1 MSKFRSLV
9 AAFSVTLCVPFS
21 SCEYDDSEIWER
33 VDDLLVRVQKL
44 ETSCEQQNSNITALQ
59 TMMNGIKDNVYVTSV
74 VELENKSGYSLEF
87 STGEKVE
94 IFHGKNGE
102 NGSTP
107 SINIIKENGNYY
119 WSVNG
124 VILKDETGNNIPV
137 GGSNESPSLKTGY
150 QLESDNVEGTWNK
163 ESIYVS
169 VDNTTWTEITTGA
182 SNQIFTSVETSENNQ
197 TVNITLSDGSIIS
210 LPMTNKILNL
220 LYGEWKKF
228 DFSDGYDYGDY
239 IVFEEDG
246 TAKMSSGDYDE
257 DWMVGKFRFIP
268 DKYITCI
275 FEYDESQYDIVWD
288 IVEITET
295 SLVLLGNDDDSCGT
309 YTRVNSEK

>member
-1 MSKFRSLV
+1 
-9 AAFSVTLCVPFS
+9 
-21 SCEYDDSEIWER
+21 
-33 VDDLLVRVQKL
+33 
-44 ETSCEQQNSNITALQ
+44 
-59 TMMNGIKDNVYVTSV
+59 MNGIKDNVYVTSV

-163 ESIYVS
+163 ESMIPHGQKS
-169 VDNTTWTEITTGA
+169 QLELPIR
-182 SNQIFTSVETSENNQ
+182 FLL
-197 TVNITLSDGSIIS
+197 LSKLRKTIRLSI
-210 LPMTNKILNL
+210 LPCL
-220 LYGEWKKF
+220 
-228 DFSDGYDYGDY
+228 
-239 IVFEEDG
+239 
-246 TAKMSSGDYDE
+246 
-257 DWMVGKFRFIP
+257 MVPLFL
-268 DKYITCI
+268 C
-275 FEYDESQYDIVWD
+275 Q
-288 IVEITET
+288 
-295 SLVLLGNDDDSCGT
+295 
-309 YTRVNSEK
+309 